1 MDISG
6 NIVIIEI
13 KLEQWRFLDKDVVM
27 EAITTSQ
34 AAEVWHSG
42 LTFLSAPSKISV
54 CLPHLSETVKKIK

>member
-27 EAITTSQ
+27 EAITSQ

-42 LTFLSAPSKISV
+42 LTFLSAPSKMSV
-54 CLPHLSETVKKIK
+54 CLPHLSETVKKINK